1 MWVREAVLARSS
13 GSACWEWDGD
23 TYRTYLNLVHGH
35 VPFAIGDES
44 LYDSTRCGCGE
55 LLTYAH
61 LQVCK
66 RARHRHHTD
75 KAPGAVDAGLGSEVN
90 RHHAVCDQL
99 AEGLR
104 RLFPGASVTREQ
116 TLAQHVPRLDVLLD
130 FGAGEKYGYDVSFK
144 SLFKA
149 NGTPAHPRLLR
160 EGGWA
165 AQKRDAEKVAAY
177 APMQG
182 CEFVPV
188 SFEAPTARPS
198 ACFVRHIEHLWRRR
212 AMRSPGGSARPSRRD
227 LSAFTQG
234 LMQVAA
240 IAIAAMVNERL
251 AVHTGAEPAARRR
264 RRQRRGRR
272 SRGPPSPPQEPL
284 PPLPPAPLEKPLP
297 PLPTAPL
304 PPLVPRPLQPAEIA
318 VWRQLAAPAAGAGE
332 AAQPQRQ
339 WNPRRVDTMALPPRQ
354 RRFLSALHS
363 PPPDDDRRHR
373 RRRRKRRRRREKK
386 TQKKK
391 EEEEEDESAG
401 SKTAAQ
407 AGSAAGPNDS
417 ARTARPPPPPQQR
430 RQRRRRGQR

>member
-1 MWVREAVLARSS
+1 MKLDLLLTVLRRRILWAPTISYVQHEQPALDFVAAAEPLLLDAVARVLGYADLAAVPAGVQAAWQLGTGGGLSLSQLLLELRVQALLHWANTVVLMSHMDDSLRDVSGRLLRAGPADQYGRLRPRWQRHYAALRRDSPALRRLLPRKLLAFVLKFGQRRHALTVLRKALTHGLADLYRREATRRGDDAAVVLQRSADHPWVREAVLARSS

-198 ACFVRHIEHLWRRR
+198 ACFVRHIERLWLI
-212 AMRSPGGSARPSRRD
+212 P
-227 LSAFTQG
+227 
-234 LMQVAA
+234 
-240 IAIAAMVNERL
+240 
-251 AVHTGAEPAARRR
+251 
-264 RRQRRGRR
+264 
-272 SRGPPSPPQEPL
+272 
-284 PPLPPAPLEKPLP
+284 
-297 PLPTAPL
+297 
-304 PPLVPRPLQPAEIA
+304 
-318 VWRQLAAPAAGAGE
+318 
-332 AAQPQRQ
+332 
-339 WNPRRVDTMALPPRQ
+339 
-354 RRFLSALHS
+354 
-363 PPPDDDRRHR
+363 
-373 RRRRKRRRRREKK
+373 
-386 TQKKK
+386 
-391 EEEEEDESAG
+391 
-401 SKTAAQ
+401 
-407 AGSAAGPNDS
+407 
-417 ARTARPPPPPQQR
+417 
-430 RQRRRRGQR
+430 